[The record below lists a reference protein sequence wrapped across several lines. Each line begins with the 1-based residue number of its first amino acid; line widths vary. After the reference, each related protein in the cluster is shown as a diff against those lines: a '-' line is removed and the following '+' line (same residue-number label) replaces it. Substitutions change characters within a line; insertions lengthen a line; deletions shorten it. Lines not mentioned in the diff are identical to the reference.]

1 LELAMEGHCFF
12 DLSRWDNGTGFM
24 ANTLNAYQSVEKN
37 KKSFFYVNLTA
48 QFTKG
53 VNEFY
58 PLPQTQIDLENAT
71 GKVVLKQ
78 NPGYN

>member
-1 LELAMEGHCFF
+1 MEGHRFF

-24 ANTLNAYQSVEKN
+24 ANVLNTYQSVEKT
-37 KKSFFYVNLTA
+37 KKSFFLVNPTA

-53 VNEFY
+53 VSEFY
-58 PLPQTQIDLENAT
+58 PIPQAQIDLENAS
-71 GKVVLKQ
+71 GNKVLKQ